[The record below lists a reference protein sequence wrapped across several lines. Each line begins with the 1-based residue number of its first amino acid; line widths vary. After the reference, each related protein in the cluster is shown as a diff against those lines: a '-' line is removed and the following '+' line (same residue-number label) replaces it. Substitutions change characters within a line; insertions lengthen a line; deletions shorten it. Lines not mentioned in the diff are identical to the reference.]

1 MFPKTIKKIGN
12 QAFIDT
18 GIKKLELPD
27 SVIEIGRGAFER
39 QMVSK
44 RIKKIRLQ
52 KNFRNIGT
60 AAFAR
65 NDFTSITIPQNV
77 EFIGAWAFDECSEL
91 KTVYFDIFRMQR
103 ITE

>member
-52 KNFRNIGT
+52 KNLEILVLLLSPGMILPVLQYHKMLN
-60 AAFAR
+60 
-65 NDFTSITIPQNV
+65 S
-77 EFIGAWAFDECSEL
+77 
-91 KTVYFDIFRMQR
+91 
-103 ITE
+103 